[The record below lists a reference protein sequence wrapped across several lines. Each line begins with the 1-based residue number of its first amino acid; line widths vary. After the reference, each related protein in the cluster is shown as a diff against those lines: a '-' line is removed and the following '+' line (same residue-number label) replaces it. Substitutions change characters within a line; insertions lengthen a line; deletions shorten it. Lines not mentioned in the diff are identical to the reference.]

1 MKRLYTVY
9 DIITS
14 PKDKR
19 LEEKEAYY
27 FANSLDDVLD
37 DANYKGVPTTLYE
50 VDASDTCPF
59 ITIEGEYFKYA
70 VRVKNLDLKGWTA
83 LWVSKEGLKV
93 GDYVRIVKDVPQS
106 RLFKGV
112 LPQRMDDVWS
122 HSGKVCRFE
131 GIDHDLIELTLP
143 SGGYAAIPYIFL
155 EKVDDSPDSWKDVKT
170 GGFYRNCD
178 GTVFYVENVT
188 ITSKNILV
196 SLSRLKETGKPQF
209 SVVFNDS
216 KGVLTPVKAEL
227 LPLDFSSWEVQ
238 KNLTGQLIKHRNSK
252 SMGFIQGFFFFC
264 GEWGMFFNDG
274 YYKAKEVAEFFTL
287 ESGVPLALL
296 KEVE

>member
-1 MKRLYTVY
+1 MKRLYSVY

-19 LEEKEAYY
+19 LQEKEAYY

-37 DANYKGVPTTLYE
+37 DANYKGVPITLYE
-50 VDASDTCPF
+50 VETSDTCPF

-70 VRVKNLDLKGWTA
+70 IRLKDLDLKGRTA
-83 LWVSKEGLKV
+83 LWVSKKGLKK
-93 GDYVRIVKDVPQS
+93 GDYVRILKDVLQAE
-106 RLFKGV
+106 LFQGV
-112 LPQRMDDVWS
+112 LPQRMDDVRA

-131 GIDHDLIELTLP
+131 GIDHDLVELTLP

-155 EKVDDSPDSWKDVKT
+155 EKVDDSPDSWKNVKT
-170 GGFYRNCD
+170 GGFYRTGD
-178 GTVFYVENVT
+178 GTVYYAENV
-188 ITSKNILV
+188 INMSKGILV
-196 SLSRLKETGKPQF
+196 SLARLKETGKTQF
-209 SVVFNDS
+209 SAVFNDR
-216 KGVLTPVKAEL
+216 KEGLTPVEAKL

-238 KNLTGQLIKHRNSK
+238 KNLIGQLIRHRNGK
-252 SMGFIQGFFFFC
+252 SMGFIQGFYLFC
-264 GEWGMFFNDG
+264 GEWVMIFNES
-274 YYKAKEVAEFFTL
+274 YYRAKEVAESFTL